1 MDVERGAPGGANPP
15 PEPREAAAAF
25 AAGSI
30 SSRDAMMALG
40 LRDYAGLLVLLG
52 DFGLEPPRPNDMAVE
67 EQTETF
73 ERSWNALQ
81 P

>member
-1 MDVERGAPGGANPP
+1 MT
-15 PEPREAAAAF
+15 
-25 AAGSI
+25 
-30 SSRDAMMALG
+30 ALG

-67 EQTETF
+67 EQAETF
-73 ERSWNALQ
+73 ERMWNALQ